1 MYFINFKVN
10 EIFYFQLLFCNRKKI
25 IFFENIRTMNMKIKN
40 ATKKIKKF
48 RFIINKKIYVFLNLT
63 NNDKK

>member
-25 IFFENIRTMNMKIKN
+25 IFFENIRTMNMQIKN